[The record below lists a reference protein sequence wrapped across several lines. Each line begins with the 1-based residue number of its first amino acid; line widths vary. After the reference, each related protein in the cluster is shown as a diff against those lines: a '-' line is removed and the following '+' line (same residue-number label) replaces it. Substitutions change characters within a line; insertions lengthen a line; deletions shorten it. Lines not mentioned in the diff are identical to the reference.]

1 MANTAD
7 KPELTPHEI
16 AEQSLS
22 EIGGGSQYSNDQR
35 REAAT
40 LYVLLGNQARVSDQ
54 TGIPENTLQEW
65 RTKSGWWDDVT
76 TEVRSQKDDEI
87 KANFDQLVRE
97 GQRVALEKIN
107 ECSAKDAVVIAGI
120 SADKRR
126 TMDGLSNNI
135 KGDQITGGILNALEA
150 LSDKLDAGNEKRVVS
165 DQ

>member
-22 EIGGGSQYSNDQR
+22 EIGGGSTYSNQDR
-35 REAAT
+35 RECAG
-40 LYVLLGNQARVSDQ
+40 LYVIHGNQQKVSDL
-54 TGIPENTLQEW
+54 TNIPDTTIQAW
-65 RTKSGWWDDVT
+65 RKTAWWDDVT
-76 TEVRSQKDDEI
+76 AEFRSQNDDRVR
-87 KANFDQLVRE
+87 ANWDQLIE
-97 GQRVALEKIN
+97 SGQRVALEKIN
-107 ECSAKDAVVIAGI
+107 ECSAKDATVIAGI